1 MIYSLWI
8 FDRHSDCIY
17 RREWNLL
24 ESVSG
29 TEAEN
34 VAKIIF
40 GVVYSLRTAT
50 RKLTGSDS
58 FLSYSTS
65 QYKVHYFETPSNL
78 KLVLFTDPDTQ
89 LLSAALQE
97 LYATLYI
104 EYVIKN
110 PITDGVD
117 NEMFSMSLD
126 AFIRSLPGFA

>member
-1 MIYSLWI
+1 MDS
-8 FDRHSDCIY
+8 SS
-17 RREWNLL
+17 
-24 ESVSG
+24 ESN
-29 TEAEN
+29 ADD

-58 FLSYSTS
+58 FLSFSTS
-65 QYKVHYFETPSNL
+65 QYKLHYFETPSNM
-78 KLVLFTDPDTQ
+78 KFAMFTDPNTQ

-110 PITDGVD
+110 PITEGLN

-126 AFIRSLPGFA
+126 AFIKSLPGFA